1 MAKKFKIVVCVTGSG
16 KNLRAILSAMRDGD
30 IGKNVKIAGV
40 IAMKEGIKAIDV
52 AKENKLEV
60 QILAEKSFDLLA
72 DYEITFMQTLQEL
85 NPDLLVM
92 ASSSMKLPK
101 MIQKG
106 WYKPII
112 NVHPSLIPAFW
123 SDDLRDLKVH
133 KAVLERGVKLTGA
146 TVYVDNGAKNVP
158 IIGQLGVRV
167 YPGDTPENLRLR
179 VMENADSKLLPW
191 TINKFACGEITYQ
204 NGTLRIT
211 TPCPF

>member
-16 KNLRAILSAMRDGD
+16 KNLQAILSAMRDGD
-30 IGKNVKIAGV
+30 IGENVEIAGV
-40 IAMKEGIKAIDV
+40 IAMKEKIKAIDI
-52 AKENKLEV
+52 AKKYKLKV
-60 QILAEKSFDLLA
+60 KTLAEKSFDTLA
-72 DYEITFMQTLQEL
+72 DYELTFMQTLQKL
-85 NPDLLVM
+85 DPDLLVM

-101 MIQKG
+101 SVQKG
-106 WYKPII
+106 WHRPII

-123 SDDLRDLKVH
+123 SDDLRGLKVH
-133 KAVLERGVKLTGA
+133 KAVLERGIKLTGA
-146 TVYVDNGAKNVP
+146 TVYIDNGAKNVP

-204 NGTLRIT
+204 NGVLHIK